1 MAESYSVKAILSA
14 QDKNFSSIMKSC
26 QGYASNLKST
36 LMGGLGFGAMAAI
49 GGKAVSLVTNS
60 VSDLSKETIETSD
73 SMYKLQAAMRFS
85 GYAED
90 EIQRIAGATGSL
102 KTYV

>member
-1 MAESYSVKAILSA
+1 
-14 QDKNFSSIMKSC
+14 
-26 QGYASNLKST
+26 
-36 LMGGLGFGAMAAI
+36 MAAI
-49 GGKAVSLVTNS
+49 GGKAMSLITNS

-102 KTYV
+102 KTYADKTVYLVQMLMLQQVRCYRELLVIQTMEK